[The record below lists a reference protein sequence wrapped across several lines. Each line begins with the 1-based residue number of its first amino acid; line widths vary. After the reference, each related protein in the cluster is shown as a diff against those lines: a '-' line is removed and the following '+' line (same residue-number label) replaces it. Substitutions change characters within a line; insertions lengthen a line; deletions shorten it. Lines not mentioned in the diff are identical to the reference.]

1 MLLKKSISLLV
12 AGVVTLSLITGC
24 GTKNEEVSELKEG
37 TAQTETV
44 SVSEQGVLPIVDEPI
59 ELTVMV
65 AQNPAVT
72 DYVDNKLTKYMEEK
86 TNIKINWEVI
96 PSNDIGQKISL
107 LLASGKD
114 LPDIFFGCITN
125 DMITQYSSQNVF
137 LPMNPYLDTQLGN
150 FKNSLSRL
158 SYAEDLLTAPDG
170 NIYGFPTLSDFLH
183 SKVSNKMWVNTQW
196 LEAVGREVPTTTD
209 EFRDMLI
216 DFKEKDPNG
225 NQQADEIPLVGCIN
239 DYNGGDGWNTDPET
253 FLINSFI
260 QYNPVSPYNID
271 DEGKVIAS
279 FAQPEFREALKY
291 INGLV
296 DEGLIDATSYTQDN
310 SQLKQLIESDTA
322 VVGAFPVGA
331 IATVTIMEG
340 ERSKEYDCIAPLTG
354 PEGVQL
360 AAYGPYND
368 FKGKNLAVVSSS
380 CKNPEAAFKW
390 LDYFYSEDISLRARY
405 GEENVDWV
413 APPEGTLGLNGEEAI
428 IRPILKYGEQQNCH
442 YQNIL
447 YDISDLVP
455 RVERSEDPRE
465 SERYLYEKSIEL
477 YMPYVPEINNTM
489 PPYLYT
495 EDDAKAMSTV
505 NSVLNSYMNESR
517 VKFITGVLDIEDDAT
532 WENYLS
538 ELEKIGLQQVIDIMQ
553 ARVDSAK

>member
-24 GTKNEEVSELKEG
+24 GTKNEEVSEQKEG
-37 TAQTETV
+37 TAQTEAV

-260 QYNPVSPYNID
+260 QYNPVSP
-271 DEGKVIAS
+271 
-279 FAQPEFREALKY
+279 
-291 INGLV
+291 
-296 DEGLIDATSYTQDN
+296 
-310 SQLKQLIESDTA
+310 
-322 VVGAFPVGA
+322 
-331 IATVTIMEG
+331 
-340 ERSKEYDCIAPLTG
+340 
-354 PEGVQL
+354 
-360 AAYGPYND
+360 
-368 FKGKNLAVVSSS
+368 
-380 CKNPEAAFKW
+380 
-390 LDYFYSEDISLRARY
+390 
-405 GEENVDWV
+405 
-413 APPEGTLGLNGEEAI
+413 
-428 IRPILKYGEQQNCH
+428 
-442 YQNIL
+442 
-447 YDISDLVP
+447 
-455 RVERSEDPRE
+455 
-465 SERYLYEKSIEL
+465 
-477 YMPYVPEINNTM
+477 
-489 PPYLYT
+489 
-495 EDDAKAMSTV
+495 
-505 NSVLNSYMNESR
+505 
-517 VKFITGVLDIEDDAT
+517 
-532 WENYLS
+532 
-538 ELEKIGLQQVIDIMQ
+538 
-553 ARVDSAK
+553 